1 MFNDFTLYPC
11 LALFVL
17 CIGQTVLLLLAKHR
31 GIAVKKIRKKTVP
44 TPGMI
49 LIHTETYRKNLDSL
63 YAFYGKLCRS
73 PFNLQNPQKNSLFV
87 KNSMK
92 KNYEDFLH
100 IKKELQKTAR
110 QISLLA
116 EKTNTLRF
124 KHKLPCVILQEAH
137 IYLPTQIPPHTKWID
152 FVENEQSGIFYAY
165 AVLQENLTA
174 LQKAI
179 SLLP

>member
-1 MFNDFTLYPC
+1 MFNNFTFYPC
-11 LALFVL
+11 LVLFIL
-17 CIGQTVLLLLAKHR
+17 CLGQTVCLLLAKHR
-31 GIAVKKIRKKTVP
+31 CITVKRIRRKTVP

-49 LIHTETYRKNLDSL
+49 LIHIETYRKNLDNL
-63 YAFYGKLCRS
+63 YTFYGKLCS
-73 PFNLQNPQKNSLFV
+73 NPFNLQNPQKNSLFV

-100 IKKELQKTAR
+100 IKKELQKNAK

-124 KHKLPCVILQEAH
+124 KCKLPCVALQETN
-137 IYLPTQIPPHTKWID
+137 IYLPAQIPPHTQWID